1 MKEKLTMKNLRIF
14 NSVNPSGRVIRTPEV
29 SEVGELDSRYRL
41 ADWLY
46 QVSAK
51 RKISEKQYIRHA
63 EYLDSVPLVGDYYR
77 LLCSN
82 YYVRK

>member
-1 MKEKLTMKNLRIF
+1 MKNLRIF
-14 NSVNPSGRVIRTPEV
+14 NSVNPSGCVIRTPEV
-29 SEVGELDSRYRL
+29 SEVGELSFRYRL

-46 QVSAK
+46 HVSAK
-51 RKISEKQYIRHA
+51 NKISEKQYIRHA

-82 YYVRK
+82 F